1 MPAACRHEAP
11 HSKGRNM
18 SPESLACLGLFYFGN
33 DWCAENRT
41 SSHPVAARIA
51 RISPLLYV
59 DSPGMRK
66 PDGSR
71 RDLKRGL
78 RKLLAAFRRPVHVEG
93 NLWHCTV
100 PQLPFRGI
108 PGMNAFNR
116 WFGQFA
122 VRRAMRAIGLTEC
135 ISWFV
140 VPHTDR
146 TSTRLNS

>member
-1 MPAACRHEAP
+1 
-11 HSKGRNM
+11 
-18 SPESLACLGLFYFGN
+18 
-33 DWCAENRT
+33 
-41 SSHPVAARIA
+41 
-51 RISPLLYV
+51 
-59 DSPGMRK
+59 MRK
-66 PDGSR
+66 PDVSR

-78 RKLLAAFRRPVHVEG
+78 RKLLAAFRRPIHVEG

-122 VRRAMRAIGLTEC
+122 VRRAMRAIGLAEC

-140 VPHTDR
+140 VPHPGFLANRLGESLSVYYCIADYDAHPGDR
-146 TSTRLNS
+146 KSDGEGQSV